1 MTPTLIELGAV
12 ATITILAVISPG
24 ADFAMVTRNSIIYG
38 RAAGL
43 SSSLGIATGVQLHV
57 FYTMIGVG
65 FLIRSSPDIFL
76 IIKLI
81 GALYL
86 IYMGWQTFISDQT
99 SKENKTTKEGVT
111 PKNSLGT
118 AFKNGFLTNALNPK
132 TTLFV
137 LSVYTQI
144 VDPGTSIPIQLS
156 YGLFMSLAHF
166 FWFSLV
172 SMFFSKNEIRDRL
185 LDHQKVVNR
194 SLGFILFFI
203 GLWLAFGAVR

>member
-1 MTPTLIELGAV
+1 MNPTLIELWAV
-12 ATITILAVISPG
+12 AIITILAVVSPG

-43 SSSLGIATGVQLHV
+43 SSSIGIAAGVQLHV
-57 FYTMIGVG
+57 LYTMIGVG

-86 IYMGWQTFISDQT
+86 IYIGCQTFISH
-99 SKENKTTKEGVT
+99 KTIKNNQNTKKGDS
-111 PKNSLGT
+111 PKNLLFV

-144 VDPGTSIPIQLS
+144 VDPKTSITVQLF
-156 YGLFMSLAHF
+156 YGIFMSITHF
-166 FWFSLV
+166 FWFGLV
-172 SMFFSKNEIRDRL
+172 SIFFSKNEIRNKL
-185 LDHQKVVNR
+185 LDHQKIVNR
-194 SLGFILFFI
+194 SLGFVLILI

>member
-57 FYTMIGVG
+57 LYTMIGVG
-65 FLIRSSPDIFL
+65 FLIRSSPDIFF

-86 IYMGWQTFISDQT
+86 IYIGWQTFTSDQT
-99 SKENKTTKEGVT
+99 SKENKTTKEGAT

-144 VDPGTSIPIQLS
+144 VDPNTSIPIQLS

-172 SMFFSKNEIRDRL
+172 SMFFSKSEIRDRL
-185 LDHQKVVNR
+185 LDHQKAVNR
-194 SLGFILFFI
+194 SLGFILLFI